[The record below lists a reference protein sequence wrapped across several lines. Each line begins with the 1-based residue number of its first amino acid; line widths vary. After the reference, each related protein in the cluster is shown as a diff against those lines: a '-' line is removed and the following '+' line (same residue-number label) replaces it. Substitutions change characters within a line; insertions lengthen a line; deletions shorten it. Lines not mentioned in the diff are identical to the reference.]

1 MKEIFNFWTPLDQDF
16 FWQGTGKRRK
26 YHMIKWE
33 ALSRPKE
40 FGGLGFMDVR
50 AMNICLLV
58 KWIDKLERGEEGLCC
73 SLLRRKYIGHN
84 SQEYL
89 SDQEQTRFS
98 ILEISVG
105 HKRLV
110 SKR

>member
-1 MKEIFNFWTPLDQDF
+1 
-16 FWQGTGKRRK
+16 
-26 YHMIKWE
+26 
-33 ALSRPKE
+33 
-40 FGGLGFMDVR
+40 MDVR

-58 KWIDKLERGEEGLCC
+58 KWIDKLERGEEGFM
-73 SLLRRKYIGHN
+73 LLSVEKEVSR